1 LTAPQTP
8 DATRALE
15 IGGVT
20 YETRF
25 TAKFERR
32 TPYVAP
38 DPHLFLCV
46 IPGIIRT
53 IAVKRGMRIRTGDPL
68 MVLEAM
74 KMQNVLVSPRDGIVR
89 ELRVAPGET
98 VTRGQVLAE
107 LG

>member
-1 LTAPQTP
+1 MTSTQTP
-8 DATRALE
+8 DTPRELE

-38 DPHLFLCV
+38 DSHLFLCV
-46 IPGIIRT
+46 IPGVIRT
-53 IAVKRGMRIRTGDPL
+53 LAVRKGTRIRTGDPL

-74 KMQNVLVSPRDGIVR
+74 KMQNVLVAPRDGTVR
-89 ELRVAPGET
+89 EVRVAPGDT

-107 LG
+107 LD